1 VLSIL
6 FTLAIVAAVVATGA
20 RRWRR
25 RRAWAAARALPG
37 ANADHPIP
45 IRSYTDIDDALRER
59 WCPTCGGYLERAGE
73 GTRTVDGKPLRVARL
88 VCQECEEAVEF
99 FFDSSDLLH

>member
-1 VLSIL
+1 LIAIL
-6 FTLAIVAAVVATGA
+6 FTLAIVAALIATGS

-25 RRAWAAARALPG
+25 NRLRRAAHALPG
-37 ANADHPIP
+37 ASAGNPIP

-59 WCPTCGGYLERAGE
+59 WCPSCGGYLERAGE

-88 VCQECEEAVEF
+88 ACQECEEAVEF